1 MKGITLNKN
10 AKGFT
15 LIELM
20 IVVAIIGILAAI
32 ALPAYK
38 TYTQRA
44 KFSEVVLAATPAKTA
59 MDVCYQTGAN
69 CDTLDESATGWAN
82 APSVDTVAIDAALMD
97 DPASTPANPLPQIAN
112 PQGPFTITVT
122 STASFDNN
130 SYTYILVGTPKSTTD
145 ADGNTTYL
153 GSIVWAASP
162 DSTCKAAGLC

>member
-1 MKGITLNKN
+1 MKSIQQMKN

-59 MDVCYQTGAN
+59 VDVCIQTGSSCA
-69 CDTLDESATGWAN
+69 TLDESATGWA
-82 APSVDTVAIDAALMD
+82 ASPRVTSVDIDANMIP
-97 DPASTPANPLPQIAN
+97 DPADATLEIVDPAGVII
-112 PQGPFTITVT
+112 ITVT
-122 STASFDNN
+122 SVGDPTFSDGP
-130 SYTYILVGTPKSTTD
+130 YTYILTGTPNVGGSTD
-145 ADGNTTYL
+145 W
-153 GSIVWAASP
+153 IASG
-162 DSTCKAAGLC
+162 TCKAAGLC